1 MPFATHSAADFVAK
15 SEREMKALAPAELI
29 ELVSKQGH
37 EIVKQEHEILNL
49 RRQVAWF
56 QRQIFGQKSE
66 RRLPELEGGQG
77 TLGEAFDAVP
87 DVVPPK
93 PKTRVASH
101 ERASQPNP
109 PTDGADESSLFF
121 DEKKVPVE
129 VINVPNLEVAGL
141 AMDEYEVISEKI
153 SYRLA
158 QRPGSYVILKYV
170 RPVSGWP
177 RAIKRHD
184 TQILSCPAAPVGV
197 IDGSRADVS
206 FVAGMMRGWPRAI
219 DKFAFHLPLYRQHQ
233 RLVDAGIDVS
243 RPWMTQL
250 MQTAGA
256 LLEPIHAA
264 QLDSIRTS
272 RVKAMDETAIKAG
285 RAGPGKMK
293 AAYFWPVYGEQ
304 DEICFLYYPSRA
316 AKHVQEALGPSPP
329 AGAVLQTDGYA
340 AYAQYAKKMGL
351 THAQCWAH
359 ARRKVFEAKEIE
371 PGPAAQAL
379 DWIGGL
385 YAVEAEIREQGLAGA
400 AKRAWRLEHAK
411 PLADHFFAWIDE
423 QFAALGFLPSSPF
436 IAALA
441 YIRERRAG
449 LEVYL
454 DDADVSIDTNHLE
467 RALRVIPMGRKN
479 WLFSWTELG
488 ARHVG
493 IVQSLL
499 VTCRLHDI
507 NPYDYFVDVLQRVG
521 QHPAS
526 QVHQLTPRLWKPLF
540 AANPLRSDLY
550 GLGK

>member
-1 MPFATHSAADFVAK
+1 MLICNSHPISLTMLSLSRRPEMSGLAA
-15 SEREMKALAPAELI
+15 AELI
-29 ELVSKQGH
+29 ELVSKQAH
-37 EIVKQEHEILNL
+37 EIVNL

-66 RRLPELEGGQG
+66 RRLADADGAQG
-77 TLGEAFDAVP
+77 TLGVTFDAMA
-87 DVVPPK
+87 DATPPSK
-93 PKTRVASH
+93 KTRVAGH
-101 ERASQPNP
+101 ERGSKPK
-109 PTDGADESSLFF
+109 PTDGDDESTLFF
-121 DEKKVPVE
+121 DAQKVPVE
-129 VINVPNLEVAGL
+129 VVNVPNPDAVGL
-141 AMDEYEVISEKI
+141 SAEEYEVIGEKV
-153 SYRLA
+153 SHRLA

-170 RPVSGWP
+170 RPV
-177 RAIKRHD
+177 IKRRES
-184 TQILSCPAAPVGV
+184 QLLSCPAAPAGV

-206 FVAGMMRGWPRAI
+206 FIVGMML

-233 RLVDAGIDVS
+233 RLRDAGIDVS
-243 RPWMTQL
+243 RPWLTQV
-250 MQTAGA
+250 MQATAS

-272 RVKAMDETAIKAG
+272 RVKTMDETPIKAG

-316 AKHVQEALGPSPP
+316 AQHVQEALGLSPP
-329 AGAVLQTDGYA
+329 TGAVLQTDGYA
-340 AYAQYAKKMGL
+340 AYAQYAKKTGL

-359 ARRKVFEAKEIE
+359 ARRKVFEAKDIE
-371 PGPAAQAL
+371 PERAAQAL
-379 DWIGGL
+379 DWIAGL
-385 YAVEAEIREQGLAGA
+385 YGVEAEIREQGLTAQ
-400 AKRAWRLEHAK
+400 AKRAWRRTRAK
-411 PLADHFFAWIDE
+411 PLADRFFDWIDQ
-423 QFAALGFLPSSPF
+423 QFAAQGFLPSSPF

-441 YIRERRAG
+441 YIRERRPG

-454 DDADVSIDTNHLE
+454 DDPEVLIDTNHLE

-479 WLFSWTELG
+479 WLFCWTELG
-488 ARHVG
+488 AKHVG

-507 NPYDYFVDVLQRVG
+507 DPYDYFVDVLQRVG

-526 QVHQLTPRLWKPLF
+526 QVHQLTPRLWKQLF

-550 GLGK
+550 DLAR

>member
-1 MPFATHSAADFVAK
+1 M
-15 SEREMKALAPAELI
+15 
-29 ELVSKQGH
+29 
-37 EIVKQEHEILNL
+37 IVKQEHEIGKQAHEIVNL
-49 RRQVAWF
+49 RRQVEWF

-66 RRLPELEGGQG
+66 RRLLPEMQGVQG
-77 TLGEAFDAVP
+77 TLGETFTAIP
-87 DVVPPK
+87 DSAPPS
-93 PKTRVASH
+93 PKTRIAGH
-101 ERASQPNP
+101 ERQSKPRGP
-109 PTDGADESSLFF
+109 IDGADEPCLFF
-121 DEKKVPVE
+121 DEQKVPVE
-129 VINVPNLEVAGL
+129 VINVPNVQATGL
-141 AMDEYEVISEKI
+141 SPADFEVIGEKVTH
-153 SYRLA
+153 RLA
-158 QRPGSYVILKYV
+158 QRPGSFVVLKYV
-170 RPVSGWP
+170 RPV
-177 RAIKRHD
+177 IKRRD
-184 TQILSCPAAPVGV
+184 TQTLSCPAAPVGV

-206 FVAGMMRGWPRAI
+206 FVAGMML

-233 RLVDAGIDVS
+233 RLQDAGINVS
-243 RPWMTQL
+243 RPWLTQV
-250 MQTAGA
+250 MQAA
-256 LLEPIHAA
+256 ASLLTPIHDA
-264 QLDSIRTS
+264 QLESIRAS
-272 RVKAMDETAIKAG
+272 RVKAMDETPIKAG

-316 AKHVQEALGPSPP
+316 AKHVQEALGPAPP
-329 AGAVLQTDGYA
+329 PGAVLQTDGYA

-359 ARRKVFEAKEIE
+359 ARRKVFEAKDIE
-371 PGPAAQAL
+371 PGPATQAL
-379 DWIGGL
+379 EWIGAL
-385 YAVEAEIREQGLAGA
+385 YAVEERIREQGLTGA
-400 AKRAWRLEHAK
+400 AKRACRLEEAK
-411 PLADHFFAWIDE
+411 PVADRLFTWIDQ

-454 DDADVSIDTNHLE
+454 DDADVPIDTNHLE

-488 ARHVG
+488 AKHVG

-507 NPYDYFVDVLQRVG
+507 DPYDYFVDVLQRVG

-526 QVHQLTPRLWKPLF
+526 QVHQLTPRLWKQMF

>member
-1 MPFATHSAADFVAK
+1 MPFATYSAADFVAK

-29 ELVSKQGH
+29 ALVSKQGH
-37 EIVKQEHEILNL
+37 EIVKQEHEIVNL

-66 RRLPELEGGQG
+66 RRLPELEGVQG
-77 TLGEAFDAVP
+77 TLGESFDAVP
-87 DVVPPK
+87 DVVPPN

-101 ERASQPNP
+101 ERASQPNK
-109 PTDGADESSLFF
+109 PTNGADESSLFF
-121 DEKKVPVE
+121 DEQKVPVE
-129 VINVPNLEVAGL
+129 IINVPNPEVAGL
-141 AMDEYEVISEKI
+141 GLDEYEVISEKI

-170 RPVSGWP
+170 RPV
-177 RAIKRHD
+177 IKRHD

-206 FVAGMMRGWPRAI
+206 FIAGMML

-293 AAYFWPVYGEQ
+293 AAYFWPLYGEQ

-316 AKHVQEALGPSPP
+316 ARHVQEALGPSPP

>member
-1 MPFATHSAADFVAK
+1 MQFATHSAVDFVTK

-29 ELVSKQGH
+29 DLVSKQGH
-37 EIVKQEHEILNL
+37 EIVNL

-66 RRLPELEGGQG
+66 KRLAETDGVQG
-77 TLGEAFDAVP
+77 TLGESFDAIP
-87 DVVPPK
+87 NVVPPNK
-93 PKTRVASH
+93 KTRIASH
-101 ERASQPNP
+101 ERASKPNQ

-129 VINVPNLEVAGL
+129 TINVLNPDVAGL
-141 AMDEYEVISEKI
+141 GADDYEVISEKI

-170 RPVSGWP
+170 RPV
-177 RAIKRHD
+177 IKRRD
-184 TQILSCPAAPVGV
+184 TQILSCPPAPVGV

-206 FVAGMMRGWPRAI
+206 FIAGMMM

-233 RLVDAGIDVS
+233 RLNGAGIDVS
-243 RPWMTQL
+243 RPWLTQVL
-250 MQTAGA
+250 QTSVAM
-256 LLEPIHAA
+256 LEPIHAA
-264 QLDSIRTS
+264 QLESIRAS
-272 RVKAMDETAIKAG
+272 RVKSMDETPIKAG

-316 AKHVQEALGPSPP
+316 AKHVEEALGQSPP
-329 AGAVLQTDGYA
+329 TGAVLQTDGYT

-359 ARRKVFEAKEIE
+359 ARRKVFDAQDIE
-371 PGPAAQAL
+371 PGPAGEAL
-379 DWIGGL
+379 DAIGAL
-385 YAVEAEIREQGLAGA
+385 YAVEVAIREQALTGP
-400 AKRAWRLEHAK
+400 AKRAYRLAHAK
-411 PLADHFFAWIDE
+411 PVAERFFAWIDK

-441 YIRERRAG
+441 YIRERRIG
-449 LEVYL
+449 LSVYL
-454 DDADVSIDTNHLE
+454 DDPDVAIDTNHLE
-467 RALRVIPMGRKN
+467 RALRVIPMGRRN
-479 WLFSWTELG
+479 WLFCWTELG
-488 ARHVG
+488 AKHVG

-499 VTCRLHDI
+499 TTCRLHDI
-507 NPYDYFVDVLQRVG
+507 DPYDYFVDVLQRVG

-526 QVHQLTPRLWKPLF
+526 KVHELTPRRWKQLF

-550 GLGK
+550 GVGG